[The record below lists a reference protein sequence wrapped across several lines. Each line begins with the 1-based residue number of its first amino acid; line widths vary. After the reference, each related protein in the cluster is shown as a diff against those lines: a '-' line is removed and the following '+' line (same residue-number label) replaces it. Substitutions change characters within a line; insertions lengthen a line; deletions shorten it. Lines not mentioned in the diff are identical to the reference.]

1 MPLAR
6 WFRSTRRT
14 HTPRGKAGV
23 ALVVAAASL
32 ATLGSL
38 AVAPAGASGGGPAA
52 GPAATDH
59 AALLAAMQL
68 VSGNVNDGNTPPGP
82 HGMDAIPGVVART
95 DIGGVQWTG
104 TADNPGSAATRQ
116 ADGVF
121 RAGSV
126 TKIFTATVIL
136 QLVGEGRLSLTD
148 DVFGLLGPVLKDN
161 TVRGCNLTTWKCFNP
176 PGPGVAPITVEQL
189 LQHSSGIFNNMADLS
204 FQAKVA
210 AQFPNMAFTP
220 AELVAEGASHG
231 PQAAPGTTM
240 AYSNTNYAL
249 LALVIESVTGKPW
262 HQALTERVVTP
273 LGLTKTWVPAPTDT
287 VLPGPHDTFVS
298 NLLFPR
304 NGTSFN
310 TLPAS
315 DQNASY
321 GYGGGNVISTTADL
335 ITFIKA
341 LIGGQLLPPAQLQQ
355 MITKVNPNTMGTPAP
370 ALPPG
375 ITCNTGL
382 AWPECIPNPAKFNVT
397 SNANAPTNWY
407 AYEPW
412 NQGVANYSLGLTQRE
427 LTCSNGQK
435 VTLYGHNGAI
445 PGSMSYV
452 YTTPDAS
459 HSIAF
464 NLNADW
470 PQHELYDM
478 YGILAAEY
486 CPAA

>member
-1 MPLAR
+1 M
-6 WFRSTRRT
+6 RR
-14 HTPRGKAGV
+14 G
-23 ALVVAAASL
+23 L
-32 ATLGSL
+32 L
-38 AVAPAGASGGGPAA
+38 AVLASTAVLVSAATPASGAVTPGATHYDGG
-52 GPAATDH
+52 DH
-59 AALLAAMQL
+59 SRLLEAMRL
-68 VSGNVNDGNTPPGP
+68 VTLDVNDGNTPPGP
-82 HGMDAIPGVVART
+82 HGMDAIPGVIART
-95 DIGGVQWTG
+95 DIGGVQWAG
-104 TADNPGSAATRQ
+104 AADNPASMATRQ
-116 ADGVF
+116 ANSVF

-126 TKIFTATVIL
+126 AKIFTATVIL
-136 QLVGEGRLSLTD
+136 QLVGDGRLNLTD
-148 DVFGLLGPVLKDN
+148 DVFTLLGPILKDN
-161 TVRGCNLTTWKCFNP
+161 SVQGCNMATWKCFNP
-176 PGPGVAPITVEQL
+176 PGPGAAPITVEQL
-189 LQHSSGIFNNMADLS
+189 LQHSSGIFNNMADWS

-249 LALVIESVTGKPW
+249 LALIIEKVTGKPW

-273 LGLTKTWVPAPTDT
+273 LGLTGTRVPAPADT
-287 VLPGPHDTFVS
+287 VLPGPHDAFVS

-304 NGTSFN
+304 NGSSFN
-310 TLPAS
+310 TLPAA

-321 GYGGGNVISTTADL
+321 GYGGGNIISTTADL

-355 MITKVNPNTMGTPAP
+355 MIARVNPNTMGTPAP

-382 AWPECIPNPAKFNVT
+382 SWPECIPNPAKFNVT
-397 SNANAPTNWY
+397 ANADAPTNWY

-412 NQGVANYSLGLTQRE
+412 TQAVANYGLGLTQRE
-427 LTCSNGQK
+427 LTCSTGRK
-435 VTLYGHNGAI
+435 VMLYGHNGAI

-452 YTTPDAS
+452 YTTPDAG

-464 NLNADW
+464 NLNGDW
-470 PQHELYDM
+470 PRHELYDM
-478 YGILAAEY
+478 YGILAAEF
-486 CPAA
+486 CPAP